1 MEFLH
6 PSRTDNTEEVIL
18 LVVAATKQKTKL
30 HCYVWD
36 SSTDLRQASQL
47 GSGQRVPENEQLP
60 LLLIPLTMSTAFML
74 VFQQFITGAFSVIS
88 LLAIVILRFIFMS
101 NMACTLK
108 FSTR

>member
-6 PSRTDNTEEVIL
+6 PSKTDKTDEVIL

-30 HCYVWD
+30 HCYIWD

-74 VFQQFITGAFSVIS
+74 VFQHFTTGAFS
-88 LLAIVILRFIFMS
+88 IL
-101 NMACTLK
+101 
-108 FSTR
+108 